1 MTNRKTFP
9 THAIGAGVL
18 LLGLVSTAQ
27 AGLLGGS
34 KPKAVALQDGVDIA
48 QAYQFAVEAP
58 KFTKYFK
65 PSRKVAITSFRVQ
78 IATGAQESST
88 RRQFLGG
95 GAMSS
100 STLAVTLGGV
110 SEEQVQAIADRLYD
124 DYVQMLTN
132 SGYTVVPADEL
143 AANPEFRK
151 LVGDGAETRSKGG
164 VLSAN
169 SRIVGV
175 AHKASF
181 SPGAVQMGSIRTEN
195 KISETLGAMVLH
207 VNLGV
212 NFASLKEMNWFDVK
226 TAPCQVGD
234 DGTCAQLGSGVKGEV
249 RQSMSPAGEG
259 DAGQLSGNIDVITQW
274 TFDQY
279 KLKAPVVFASEV
291 VEEVGANSSQS
302 GGLLSRM
309 TSATASHNLVA
320 TADYSDKVTRDLHLA
335 LEMFNQGLPK
345 P

>member
-1 MTNRKTFP
+1 M
-9 THAIGAGVL
+9 L
-18 LLGLVSTAQ
+18 LVGLASTAQ
-27 AGLLGGS
+27 AGLLGGG
-34 KPKAVALQDGVDIA
+34 KPKAVALQEGVDTA

-65 PSRKVAITSFRVQ
+65 PSRKVAITSFQVQ
-78 IATGAQESST
+78 IATGTQETST

-95 GAMSS
+95 GATSS

-110 SEEQVQAIADRLYD
+110 SVEQVQAMTDRLYD

-132 SGYTVVPADEL
+132 NGYTVVSADEL
-143 AANPEFRK
+143 AANPEYRK
-151 LVGDGAETRSKGG
+151 LVGDGAGTRGKGG

-175 AHKASF
+175 AQKAGF

-212 NFASLKEMNWFDVK
+212 NFASLKEMSWFDAK

-234 DGTCAQLGSGVKGEV
+234 DGTCAQLGSGVKGEI

-259 DAGQLSGNIDVITQW
+259 DAGQLSSNVDVITQW

-291 VEEVGANSSQS
+291 VEEVSASNSQS

-309 TSATASHNLVA
+309 TSSAASHNLVA
-320 TADYSDKVTRDLHLA
+320 TADYPDKVTRDLRLA